1 MESGVRCWPGNRKEG
16 SEHRF
21 EPTFCFIYCGGQR
34 RTDVRAP
41 ALKHVAPV
49 HGPSVRPSERTEPEV
64 SGRGGRE
71 KERESEG
78 VSE

>member
-1 MESGVRCWPGNRKEG
+1 MEESGVRCWPGNRKEG

-49 HGPSVRPSERTEPEV
+49 HGPSVRAGER
-64 SGRGGRE
+64 SLRCRGGERE
-71 KERESEG
+71 KERESEW